1 MRVLLLGASRNIG
14 YFVAQ
19 RLLAQ
24 GHTCTL
30 LLRRPEA
37 MESDTS
43 IGPYIKDG
51 KAIIVPGDG
60 LVEADVQR
68 GWDAA
73 KGDEQVDAVFFG
85 IGGEP
90 SISLTKG
97 AVLNPPDITARSMA
111 VLLAVI
117 QSSTTPSTCPK
128 LVTISSNGLDDR
140 THALLPFLLRIFYGW
155 FLHLPHVDKI
165 EQENNVKRAAGWEG
179 NDGWLGVNNVVIVRP
194 SLLTSGE
201 CLANNKADAYRV
213 DAELPSAWTVS
224 RADVGHFVAEK
235 VFVEWEKWAGKG
247 WVISY

>member
-37 MESDTS
+37 MESDSSMST
-43 IGPYIKDG
+43 YIKDG
-51 KAIIVPGDG
+51 QTILVRGDG

-68 GWDAA
+68 AWDTA
-73 KGDEQVDAVFFG
+73 KGEGQVDAVFFA

-90 SISLTKG
+90 SLSLFKG
-97 AVLNPPDITARSMA
+97 AIITPADLTARSMA

-117 QSSTTPSTCPK
+117 QSSTTTSTRPK
-128 LVTISSNGLDDR
+128 LVTITSNGLDDR
-140 THALLPFLLRIFYGW
+140 SHSLLPFPLKIFYGW
-155 FLHLPHVDKI
+155 FLRLPHEDKVA
-165 EQENNVKRAAGWEG
+165 QEDNVKRAAGWGGGE
-179 NDGWLGVNNVVIVRP
+179 GWLGSNNLVIVRP
-194 SLLTSGE
+194 SLLTSGVCVADKKE
-201 CLANNKADAYRV
+201 DAYRT
-213 DAELPSAWTVS
+213 DAELRSAWTVS

-235 VFVEWEKWAGKG
+235 VLKEWE
-247 WVISY
+247 